1 LYSILDE
8 LLGENEVIPAEA
20 GIPPSPSNEQYT
32 PPLMSLPDLTP
43 VLLHA
48 VEEDELELNE
58 SKFVR
63 LHRDHLLSITSK
75 PSRGD
80 HNMFCQMVIEK
91 YPAMSRPVDYK
102 FRQPWVFQ

>member
-1 LYSILDE
+1 M
-8 LLGENEVIPAEA
+8 IPAEA
-20 GIPPSPSNEQYT
+20 GLPPSPSNEQYT

-80 HNMFCQMVIEK
+80 YNMFCQMVIEK
-91 YPAMSRPVDYK
+91 YPAMSRPVDEK
-102 FRQPWVFQ
+102 FRQPWVFKCTH